1 MPSQAAVSKAI
12 TNAEMAWN
20 CRRKTRGI
28 SVTTSK
34 VEALVDSSAPRGMSL
49 KFSSRKRKS
58 LRSYKSKRGKY
69 YEKGGSPTLE
79 QEGLKAGQQQSLC
92 YDGREADSNKPLAD
106 DDDDDDDEV
115 MFMSSCIFEWD
126 SGDLELLRQTKNIEL
141 RQKTRVRMPSQAAVS
156 KAITKAEM
164 AWNCR
169 RKTRGICVRTSKDW
183 SWSILQLRDGC
194 LWSCH
199 LERGTF

>member
-12 TNAEMAWN
+12 TTAEMAWN

-34 VEALVDSSAPRGMSL
+34 
-49 KFSSRKRKS
+49 
-58 LRSYKSKRGKY
+58 
-69 YEKGGSPTLE
+69 
-79 QEGLKAGQQQSLC
+79 
-92 YDGREADSNKPLAD
+92 
-106 DDDDDDDEV
+106 
-115 MFMSSCIFEWD
+115 FMSSCIFEWD

-141 RQKTRVRMPSQAAVS
+141 MQKTGVRMPSQADVS
-156 KAITKAEM
+156 NAEM
-164 AWNCR
+164 ARNCR

-183 SWSILQLRDGC
+183 SWSIFQLRDGC

-199 LERGTF
+199 LERGNF